1 MCGSGRLIL
10 HYDIARGLILDRPP
24 AFHDIAHLGH
34 VELLTPKPAE
44 SLAFFTS
51 IVGLH
56 AVGRRGESVFLRA
69 WGEYQLY
76 SLKLTGSTTSGLGHV
91 AFRASSPGAL
101 ERIVADCQAHGMA
114 GRWIE
119 NEFGHGP
126 AFRVQ
131 SPDGHEVEIYYE
143 TVRYQADEA
152 SAPGFKNQP
161 ARYEPRGIAPRRLD
175 HINLLASDVRPTREF
190 FQHRLG
196 LRLTEQI
203 IFDDGSEIGSWLSA
217 TNKSYD
223 LAITKDK
230 SGVRGRLHHVTYFM
244 DSRED
249 VLRAAD
255 ILVERGVFIESG
267 PHKHNIGQTFFLYLY
282 EPGGNR
288 CEIGSGGYLI
298 FDPDWKPVI
307 WTEADRAKGQAWGLQ
322 TVSSFHTY
330 GTPPLE
336 DR

>member
-1 MCGSGRLIL
+1 MCWRITLS
-10 HYDIARGLILDRPP
+10 RPP

-34 VELLTPKPAE
+34 VELFTPKPDE
-44 SLAFFTS
+44 SLAFFTA
-51 IVGLH
+51 VFGLH
-56 AVGRRGESVFLRA
+56 EVGRRGDSVYLRA

-76 SLKLTGSTTSGLGHV
+76 SLKLTSSKTSGMGHM
-91 AFRASSPGAL
+91 AFRAKSADSL
-101 ERIVADCQAHGMA
+101 QLIVSDLTAHGID
-114 GRWIE
+114 GHWIDD
-119 NEFGHGP
+119 EFGHGP
-126 AFRVQ
+126 AYRAL
-131 SPDGHEVEIYYE
+131 SPDGHHVEVYYE
-143 TVRYQADEA
+143 TTRFVADAA

-175 HINLLASDVRPTREF
+175 HVNILAKDVKSTREF

-203 IFDDGSEIGSWLSA
+203 VFDDGSEVGSWLSA

-223 LAITKDK
+223 LAITQDK
-230 SGVRGRLHHVTYFM
+230 AGARGRFHHLTYFV

-255 ILVERGVFIESG
+255 VLVERGIAIESG
-267 PHKHNIGQTFFLYLY
+267 PHKHNIGQTFFLYFY

-288 CEIGSGGYLI
+288 CEIDSGGYLI

-330 GTPPLE
+330 GTPPV
-336 DR
+336 DGK

>member
-1 MCGSGRLIL
+1 MPS
-10 HYDIARGLILDRPP
+10 
-24 AFHDIAHLGH
+24 FHDIAHLGH
-34 VELLTPKPAE
+34 IELLTPRFDE

-51 IVGLH
+51 IFGLH
-56 AVGRRGESVFLRA
+56 EVGRQGHSVYLRA
-69 WGEYQLY
+69 WGEYQLF
-76 SLKLTGSTTSGLGHV
+76 SLQLTAAPTSGLGHV
-91 AFRASSPGAL
+91 AFRASSADAL
-101 ERIVADCQAHGMA
+101 DRIVTDCRAHGFE
-114 GRWIE
+114 GRWVDGA
-119 NEFGHGP
+119 FGHGP
-126 AFRVQ
+126 AYRLA
-131 SPDGHEVEIYYE
+131 SPDGHEVEVYYE
-143 TVRYQADEA
+143 TVRYQADAA

-161 ARYEPRGIAPRRLD
+161 ARYEPHGIAPRRLD

-190 FQHRLG
+190 FQHRFG
-196 LRLTEQI
+196 MRLTEQI
-203 IFDDGSEIGSWLSA
+203 VFDDGAEMGSWLSA

-230 SGVRGRLHHVTYFM
+230 SGARGRLHHFTYFM

-255 ILVERGVFIESG
+255 VLVERGIFIESG
-267 PHKHNIGQTFFLYLY
+267 PHKHNIGQTFFLYFY

-307 WTEADRAKGQAWGLQ
+307 WTEADRKKGQAWGLQ

-330 GTPPLE
+330 GTPPAE
-336 DR
+336 EQ